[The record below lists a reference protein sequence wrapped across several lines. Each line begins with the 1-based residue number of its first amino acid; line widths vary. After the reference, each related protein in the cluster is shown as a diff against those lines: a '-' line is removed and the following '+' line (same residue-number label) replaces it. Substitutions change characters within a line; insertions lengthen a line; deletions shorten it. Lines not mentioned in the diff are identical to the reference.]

1 MSRCRLTGLIH
12 RLLPWGIVA
21 LLTACSPVGPDYQLP
36 AMSLPR
42 DWRNAE
48 VQTHSA
54 DGRTVALWWGLFQD
68 RQLSTLITEAIT
80 INPDLAIAETR
91 IREARAQA
99 RLADAD
105 LQPSVDLGSS
115 ATNSRKSE
123 NIPSGGVE
131 QNLFVLDFDAAWE
144 VDIFGGSRRQ
154 SEAAAATVQATIED
168 YRDVL
173 VSLTAEVAKNYID
186 LRAAQ
191 NRLRIARKNIE
202 LQNQT
207 LQLTRDRFA
216 TGLGNALEVAQAQT
230 QLALLQ
236 AQIPPLESSAAKSH
250 HQLALLLARQVQ
262 DRNWLGEAPLPLPP
276 LNLPLLLPSELTR
289 QRPDIRSV
297 ERQLA
302 TANAEVGVAT
312 ADLFPR
318 FSLAALGG
326 MQSTDLHQLITSG
339 SRYWSLG
346 PTIQWSLFDG
356 GRRRATLAASEAR
369 LDRARHAYEKTVLN
383 ALVEVEDA
391 LVEFERENAARRQ
404 LQQAVLSSR
413 TATKISQYQYTA
425 GLNTF
430 LNVLV
435 AETTLAQAED
445 KLIQSEQ
452 RLSLAMIA
460 LYKALGGGWQQAGTA
475 GEMTHPSRKIS
486 QTTVPAHP

>member
-12 RLLPWGIVA
+12 RLFPWGVVVLMA
-21 LLTACSPVGPDYQLP
+21 ACSPVGPDYQP
-36 AMSLPR
+36 PVPSLPQ
-42 DWRNAE
+42 DWQHAE
-48 VQTHSA
+48 VQTHST
-54 DGRTVALWWGLFQD
+54 DGRRVARWWELFQD
-68 RQLSTLITEAIT
+68 RQLSTLITEAIR
-80 INPDLAIAETR
+80 INPDLAIAVTR

-99 RLADAD
+99 RIADAD
-105 LQPSVDLGSS
+105 LHPSVDLGSS
-115 ATNSRKSE
+115 ATNARKSE
-123 NIPSGGVE
+123 NIPSGGGE

-154 SEAAAATVQATIED
+154 SEAAAAMVQATIED

-202 LQNQT
+202 LQKQT

-236 AQIPPLESSAAKSH
+236 AQVPPLENSAAKSR

-262 DRNWLGEAPLPLPP
+262 DRHWLGEASLPLPP
-276 LNLPLLLPSELTR
+276 LSLPLLLPSELTR
-289 QRPDIRSV
+289 QRPDIRSA

-302 TANAEVGVAT
+302 TANAEVGIAT

-318 FSLAALGG
+318 FSLAALAGL
-326 MQSTDLHQLITSG
+326 QSTDLQQLISSG

-356 GRRRATLAASEAR
+356 GRRKATLAASETR
-369 LDRARHAYEKTVLN
+369 LDRARRTYEKTVLN
-383 ALVEVEDA
+383 GLVAVEDA
-391 LVEFERENAARRQ
+391 LVDFEREKAAREQ
-404 LQQAVLSSR
+404 LHQAVLSSR
-413 TATKISQYQYTA
+413 TATEISQYQYTA

-435 AETTLAQAED
+435 AETTQAQAED

-460 LYKALGGGWQQAGTA
+460 LYKALGGGWQQTELSGA
-475 GEMTHPSRKIS
+475 
-486 QTTVPAHP
+486 TVFP